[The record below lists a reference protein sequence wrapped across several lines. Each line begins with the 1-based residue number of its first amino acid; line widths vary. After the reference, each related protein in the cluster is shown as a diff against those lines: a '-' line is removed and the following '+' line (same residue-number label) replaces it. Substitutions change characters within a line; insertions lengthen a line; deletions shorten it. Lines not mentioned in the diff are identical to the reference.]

1 MEGWVTQ
8 SYVDGN
14 RAVNWLRTL
23 QGSIEKVEETY
34 YPDFYV
40 LPRRDLNPD
49 GFSWLLREEPRIFDA
64 QVEWK
69 YADLRMRKKIRVVHI
84 QTVSPK
90 AFREVINIL
99 KRRNAVAKFYG
110 TDITHIQRYLCVR
123 GFAPTMLVEY
133 RNHQFTKIEDLDEL
147 APPPLTKIFLRAQ
160 TDKKGVLANPK
171 RDSIKR
177 VTLYDSNGEEE
188 ELSGNEYYIL
198 ESLQRII
205 QSQDPDILVAPG
217 GHPFGDLHYIVQRA
231 KILGLN
237 INLSREDGDSIQPD
251 STLWSSWRGRAY
263 VSLESFE
270 RFGLA
275 GLSELCRFGM
285 IPLGLAAKWAVGRI
299 VDCRQVYEAMK
310 MGILIPE
317 AKSYSS
323 SFRTVEE
330 LYLRDR
336 GGLIISPRVGVH
348 ENVCAL
354 DFESMYPNLILRR
367 NISYETCTFEGIDCS
382 WKGLLPR
389 VAEVALE
396 RRLHFKHL
404 RRSFPEGSPEYVY
417 ADQRQEAL
425 KMMLVVIYGYSGCTW
440 NRFQNVPTFESINL
454 HGREILIR
462 AINISMREGFQVVY
476 ADTDCL
482 FVKNQEASKEDFERL
497 AEQISEEVN
506 FRIAIDNLYR
516 FLVLLPS
523 KLDPMVDVVKR
534 YYGKLYDGRLHQRG
548 IEVRRHDTPKI
559 IKKFQEELMETL
571 LNAQNIEEVKKNYHK
586 AVEFTLK
593 TCNRILSG
601 EVDVSELVV
610 EKDLHKSPDEYSR
623 IYPHVA
629 AGKQLENY
637 GTVLKEGQLVRYI
650 YVNHRS
656 SNPLTR
662 VQALPL
668 YDGRSYDRE
677 KYCELILEAAETLLK
692 VFGFNKKDLHPPL
705 KIVSLKNTV

>member
-217 GHPFGDLHYIVQRA
+217 GHP
-231 KILGLN
+231 
-237 INLSREDGDSIQPD
+237 
-251 STLWSSWRGRAY
+251 
-263 VSLESFE
+263 
-270 RFGLA
+270 
-275 GLSELCRFGM
+275 
-285 IPLGLAAKWAVGRI
+285 
-299 VDCRQVYEAMK
+299 
-310 MGILIPE
+310 
-317 AKSYSS
+317 
-323 SFRTVEE
+323 
-330 LYLRDR
+330 
-336 GGLIISPRVGVH
+336 
-348 ENVCAL
+348 
-354 DFESMYPNLILRR
+354 
-367 NISYETCTFEGIDCS
+367 
-382 WKGLLPR
+382 
-389 VAEVALE
+389 
-396 RRLHFKHL
+396 
-404 RRSFPEGSPEYVY
+404 
-417 ADQRQEAL
+417 
-425 KMMLVVIYGYSGCTW
+425 
-440 NRFQNVPTFESINL
+440 
-454 HGREILIR
+454 
-462 AINISMREGFQVVY
+462 
-476 ADTDCL
+476 
-482 FVKNQEASKEDFERL
+482 
-497 AEQISEEVN
+497 
-506 FRIAIDNLYR
+506 
-516 FLVLLPS
+516 
-523 KLDPMVDVVKR
+523 
-534 YYGKLYDGRLHQRG
+534 
-548 IEVRRHDTPKI
+548 
-559 IKKFQEELMETL
+559 
-571 LNAQNIEEVKKNYHK
+571 
-586 AVEFTLK
+586 
-593 TCNRILSG
+593 
-601 EVDVSELVV
+601 
-610 EKDLHKSPDEYSR
+610 
-623 IYPHVA
+623 
-629 AGKQLENY
+629 
-637 GTVLKEGQLVRYI
+637 
-650 YVNHRS
+650 
-656 SNPLTR
+656 
-662 VQALPL
+662 
-668 YDGRSYDRE
+668 
-677 KYCELILEAAETLLK
+677 
-692 VFGFNKKDLHPPL
+692 
-705 KIVSLKNTV
+705 